1 MSNDLNRLT
10 RGVRQMQ
17 DLYFRIGETMAHV
30 QGQVRTDLPSQL
42 KGIKVGGRGR
52 VLHLLHATQ
61 MSVAPGTEV
70 GAYVVHYDDGSIERI
85 PLVYGRD
92 IVDWWSS
99 QRPGLQDAPTGACCL
114 DGIKRHDRAGPGI
127 QDPSCCSD
135 LDQPSSRQEN
145 RDPRRCLRQYAL
157 RPFLV
162 AATLE
167 RSE

>member
-1 MSNDLNRLT
+1 MSKARCELT
-10 RGVRQMQ
+10 FPASSMASKLGV
-17 DLYFRIGETMAHV
+17 A
-30 QGQVRTDLPSQL
+30 
-42 KGIKVGGRGR
+42 GR

-85 PLVYGRD
+85 PLIYGRD

-99 QRPGLQDAPTGACCL
+99 QRAGLQDAPTGRACCL
-114 DGIKRHDRAGPGI
+114 DWIKRHDRAGPGI

-145 RDPRRCLRQYAL
+145 RDPRRRLRQYAL
-157 RPFLV
+157 RTHFSWPRPWRGRSKP
-162 AATLE
+162 TKRE
-167 RSE
+167 RVGPRSRLLSIHSE